1 MIRVLVVEDEP
12 IAADA
17 HVVYVDRVPGF
28 TATGH
33 VASAADA
40 LRVLARERVDLVLL
54 DMYLPDLHG
63 LELLRTMRARGHTAD
78 VIAVTSARDLTVVR
92 SAVSLGIVQYLIKPF
107 VFASLRDKLEHYRSY
122 RALLE
127 EATPIAGQHQLDRL
141 LATLRSPDRST
152 LPKGMSRETLD
163 AAAEAVT
170 AAGTGRSA
178 AEVAEVLRS
187 SRITARR
194 YLEYLAEVGLV
205 TRHPRYGSAGRPEL
219 EYRWQPRSTPS
230 E

>member
-127 EATPIAGQHQLDRL
+127 ESAPIAGQHQLDRL
-141 LATLRSPDRST
+141 LATLRSPDRSS

-163 AAAEAVT
+163 AAAEAVSAT
-170 AAGTGRSA
+170 GAGRSA
-178 AEVAEVLRS
+178 AEVAEVLRT

-219 EYRWQPRSTPS
+219 EYRWQPPPA
-230 E
+230 

>member
-63 LELLRTMRARGHTAD
+63 LELLRTMRTRGHTAD

-163 AAAEAVT
+163 AAAEVVT
-170 AAGTGRSA
+170 AAGIGRSA
-178 AEVAEVLRS
+178 AEVAEVLRT

-205 TRHPRYGSAGRPEL
+205 TRHPRYGGAGRPEL
-219 EYRWQPRSTPS
+219 EYRWHTPS